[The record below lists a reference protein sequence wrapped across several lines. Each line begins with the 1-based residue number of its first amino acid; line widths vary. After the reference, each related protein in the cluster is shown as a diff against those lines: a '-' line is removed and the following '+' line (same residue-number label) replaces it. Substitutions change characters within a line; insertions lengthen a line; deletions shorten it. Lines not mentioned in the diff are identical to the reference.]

1 MLYQLSVIKLIQ
13 NITSLDN
20 FQKHVL
26 NISYFSRFIKVG
38 IEFNMTKVPTQAR
51 VAKIG
56 LRPDEK
62 VPRIL

>member
-1 MLYQLSVIKLIQ
+1 MLCQLSVIKLIQ

-38 IEFNMTKVPTQAR
+38 IEFNMTKVPTQDKFSK
-51 VAKIG
+51 KI
-56 LRPDEK
+56 K
-62 VPRIL
+62 NKKIKKIK